1 MNPNLKMIAILAGI
15 SAIPPIS
22 TDIYVPAFPVITR
35 AFDVPAAQVQLSLTS
50 NLLGLACG
58 QIFFGPV
65 SDVYGRRRPLILSLI
80 AFIIAS
86 FACALVNDINS
97 LIALRFIQGLAGSG
111 GVVLS
116 RAITFDKY
124 KGQSLTEVVALL
136 LVINGIAPIAAP
148 VIGGQLTAHLGWR
161 AIFIVLGFCGCGLLA
176 SSWLGL
182 GESLPKE
189 QRTSSSIGSIL
200 HSFAV
205 LFKNKVYL
213 AYFAIHCLM
222 MGGLFAY
229 IAASPFILQNIYGL
243 TPVGFSIC
251 FAVNGFGMMIS
262 TKLAAGLI
270 MRFSERSQLKMTTT
284 VFTCAGV
291 AIAAAH
297 MLGSL
302 SLPLL
307 LVLLFAAAC
316 CIGISEC
323 NSFSLAMQAIS
334 ANAGSASG
342 LLGIGSFL
350 LGALMTPLV
359 NLGSSFIA
367 SLGVIIA
374 ITGGIS
380 FLTLLQTPK
389 QIR

>member
-22 TDIYVPAFPVITR
+22 TDIYVPAFPLISSTFNVS
-35 AFDVPAAQVQLSLTS
+35 AAQVQLSLTS

-65 SDVYGRRRPLILSLI
+65 SDVYGRRRPLLLSLA

-86 FACALVNDINS
+86 LACAMVNDINS
-97 LIALRFIQGLAGSG
+97 LIALRFLQGLAGSG

-116 RAITFDKY
+116 RAVTFDKY
-124 KGQSLTEVVALL
+124 KGQSLTEIVALL

-161 AIFIVLGFCGCGLLA
+161 SIFEVLGMCGFGLWFFTWRGLA
-176 SSWLGL
+176 
-182 GESLPKE
+182 ESLPPE

-200 HSFAV
+200 RSFMV
-205 LFKNKVYL
+205 LFQNKIYL
-213 AYFAIHCLM
+213 AYLAIHCLM

-243 TPVGFSIC
+243 SPVGFSIC

-270 MRFSERSQLKMTTT
+270 MRVGEHTQLKIVTA
-284 VFTCAGV
+284 VFVAAGL
-291 AIAAAH
+291 AITLAH
-297 MLGSL
+297 TLGAL

-307 LVLLFAAAC
+307 LGLLFIAAC

-323 NSFSLAMQAIS
+323 NSFSLAMQAIT

-359 NLGSSFIA
+359 NLGSSFII
-367 SLGVIIA
+367 SLGIIL
-374 ITGGIS
+374 IVTGGIS
-380 FLTLLQTPK
+380 LITLVRTP
-389 QIR
+389 QRS